1 MDAET
6 FLREW
11 YNDKPYVVVHTSGS
25 TGIPK
30 SIQLGKDLMARSAR
44 RTISFFDIQKG
55 DRLHLPLSV
64 DYIAGKMMLVR
75 GEVAGAE
82 VTIEEPSNH
91 VLANY
96 DIGSARCSRPIKLI
110 SLVPSQIPDMLERID
125 EVPEIRNILVGGA
138 AIPVSTREM
147 LVRSGIPSYESYGMT
162 ETASHVAIRRITED
176 PDQPFEMLEGI
187 SCFMTAKGTL
197 GIKEGTMVVE
207 TNDVAEILSE
217 TQFIFKG
224 RKDNIINS
232 GGIKLYPEEIERKLA
247 PIMESTL
254 GADYYITSRKSIKWG
269 EEAVLV
275 VEVPEVTDQTECCL
289 KSIKAQMAGLFDG
302 RHKPKDILVLDSF
315 QRTSSGK
322 VKRIKF

>member
-1 MDAET
+1 MFHD
-6 FLREW
+6 
-11 YNDKPYVVVHTSGS
+11 G
-25 TGIPK
+25 
-30 SIQLGKDLMARSAR
+30 
-44 RTISFFDIQKG
+44 
-55 DRLHLPLSV
+55 
-64 DYIAGKMMLVR
+64 
-75 GEVAGAE
+75 
-82 VTIEEPSNH
+82 
-91 VLANY
+91 
-96 DIGSARCSRPIKLI
+96 
-110 SLVPSQIPDMLERID
+110 
-125 EVPEIRNILVGGA
+125 
-138 AIPVSTREM
+138 
-147 LVRSGIPSYESYGMT
+147 
-162 ETASHVAIRRITED
+162 
-176 PDQPFEMLEGI
+176 
-187 SCFMTAKGTL
+187 KGTL

-289 KSIKAQMAGLFDG
+289 KSIKAQMADLFDG